1 LIRELDLRALSLRDW
16 LGYVRPGDWL
26 VFLTGGLTVA
36 AMFPVFWSGAHADRA
51 IIRRDGELIA
61 EVALT
66 AVRRIEVEGPLG
78 ATVIEIAPGRA
89 RVLSDPSPRQY
100 CVQQGWLSRAN
111 AVAICAP
118 NHVSLMLRGRSG
130 THDSINY

>member
-1 LIRELDLRALSLRDW
+1 MHGLEWRSLGLREW
-16 LGYVRPGDWL
+16 LAYVRHGDWL
-26 VFLTGGLTVA
+26 VFFASVLAVA
-36 AMFPVFWSGAHADRA
+36 ALFPLFWSGTHADRA
-51 IIRRDGELIA
+51 IIRRDGELVA

-66 AVRRIEVEGPLG
+66 AARRIEVDGPLG
-78 ATVIEIAPGRA
+78 VTVIEIAPGRA
-89 RVLSDPSPRQY
+89 RVVSDPGPRQY

-118 NHVSLMLRGRSG
+118 NHVSLLLRGRSG